1 MARNVRHSNWIQI
14 IQKRLRSFLSCG
26 GSSYYIS
33 HFFWFQ
39 SNTSFWNSQK
49 RKKNRLPR
57 EWVCVFSCTEFV
69 FWETLNS
76 KQRGY
81 FFFFIKPNSFSS
93 YILLL
98 LKSDNVASGNQ
109 WEGRK
114 LIFKWYKKKIDT
126 SRHTHWIEKEKK
138 KLLQRNDY
146 FYFTQGHKKVDSN
159 LPLLNKNVHSPW

>member
-49 RKKNRLPR
+49 RKKKPVTQRMSMCLLLFR
-57 EWVCVFSCTEFV
+57 IRFLRDIEFK
-69 FWETLNS
+69 T
-76 KQRGY
+76 KGI

-126 SRHTHWIEKEKK
+126 SRHTHWI
-138 KLLQRNDY
+138 
-146 FYFTQGHKKVDSN
+146 
-159 LPLLNKNVHSPW
+159 